1 MLLLAIII
9 ITSPVIIVI
18 ITKLIYRPFHVLSFY
33 TEDSC
38 PYTVSFNTK
47 IFVLLIPCRMSST
60 QGRLN
65 IIVQFNSRNYGSWQ

>member
-18 ITKLIYRPFHVLSFY
+18 ITKLIYRPFYVLSFY
-33 TEDSC
+33 TEDGC
-38 PYTVSFNTK
+38 PDAVSFNTK
-47 IFVLLIPCRMSST
+47 MFVLLAVCRMSST

-65 IIVQFNSRNYGSWQ
+65 IIVQFNLRCYGFLQ

>member
-18 ITKLIYRPFHVLSFY
+18 ITKFTYRPFYVESFY
-33 TEDSC
+33 TEDGC
-38 PYTVSFNTK
+38 PDAVSFITK
-47 IFVLLIPCRMSST
+47 IFVLLVACRMSRT

-65 IIVQFNSRNYGSWQ
+65 IIVQIN